1 MWIASTASRLVG
13 VKRLVPAILVI
24 ALSACGAQSAS
35 VDSSVATTE
44 SSSVPTTAGAT
55 TTTVVATKNPPSGEQ
70 AITCDVKAISASY
83 GEKVK
88 AEACTATWAVGD
100 TDRDTWNCPKE
111 GCEQTRLFKLVN
123 NKWSVVS
130 ICYRDQPLTH
140 YNRSCYI
147 PNAGP
152 ATLAEIPPSDV
163 ACTIWSTNRAL
174 KWVEETGCEPR
185 QADINAA
192 LSGKCDGY
200 FDASSLPV
208 ERCDHGPA
216 VSEMQKRLRT
226 AGYSTQVDGYFGEAM
241 AKAVYAFQDKNKLM
255 KSGIIDSATWK
266 ALEPNQ
272 STLPGTDRNGDG
284 LVTPDEFR

>member
-1 MWIASTASRLVG
+1 MATASTA
-13 VKRLVPAILVI
+13 
-24 ALSACGAQSAS
+24 
-35 VDSSVATTE
+35 VATT
-44 SSSVPTTAGAT
+44 VGNTTSTIAP
-55 TTTVVATKNPPSGEQ
+55 TKNPPSGEK
-70 AITCDVKAISASY
+70 AIDCDVKAISANY

-111 GCEQTRLFKLVN
+111 GCEQTRLFHFIN
-123 NKWSVVS
+123 NKWTVVS

-163 ACTIWSTNRAL
+163 ACAIWSTNRAL

-185 QADINAA
+185 QADITAA

-208 ERCDHGPA
+208 ERCDHGVA
-216 VSEMQKRLRT
+216 VSEMQKRLRK
-226 AGYSTQVDGYFGEAM
+226 AGYATQVDGYFGEAM
-241 AKAVYAFQDKNKLM
+241 AKAVYAFQDKNGLM
-255 KSGIIDSATWK
+255 KSGIIDTATWK

>member
-1 MWIASTASRLVG
+1 M
-13 VKRLVPAILVI
+13 KRLVPAFLILVL
-24 ALSACGAQSAS
+24 AACGSTS
-35 VDSSVATTE
+35 SGVDSQ
-44 SSSVPTTAGAT
+44 AT
-55 TTTVVATKNPPSGEQ
+55 TTASAIGSTSIVATSTTVAAPTNAPSGEK
-70 AITCDVKAISASY
+70 AIACDVKAISANY

-111 GCEQTRLFKLVN
+111 GCEQTRLYHLVD
-123 NKWSVVS
+123 NKWTVTA

-163 ACTIWSTNRAL
+163 ACAIWPTNRAL
-174 KWVEETGCEPR
+174 KWIEETGCEAR
-185 QADINAA
+185 KADIEAA

-208 ERCDHGPA
+208 ERCDHGVA
-216 VSEMQKRLRT
+216 VSEMQKRLRA

-241 AKAVYAFQDKNKLM
+241 AKAVYAFQGKNQLLQ
-255 KSGIIDSATWK
+255 SGIIDKATWK

-272 STLPGTDRNGDG
+272 STLPGTDRNSDG
-284 LVTPDEFR
+284 LITPDEFR

>member
-1 MWIASTASRLVG
+1 MNSGNFQQTGA
-13 VKRLVPAILVI
+13 VKRLIPAVLILLL
-24 ALSACGAQSAS
+24 AACGSNSTAVHSKA
-35 VDSSVATTE
+35 ATTTAIA
-44 SSSVPTTAGAT
+44 VP
-55 TTTVVATKNPPSGEQ
+55 TTVVATTTSVAPTKNAPSGEK
-70 AITCDVKAISASY
+70 AISCDLKAISANY

-111 GCEQTRLFKLVN
+111 GCEQTRLYHLAN
-123 NKWSVVS
+123 DKWTVTA

-163 ACTIWSTNRAL
+163 ACAIWSTNRAL
-174 KWVEETGCEPR
+174 KWIEETGCEAR
-185 QADINAA
+185 KADIEAA

-208 ERCDHGPA
+208 ERCDHGAA

-226 AGYSTQVDGYFGEAM
+226 AGYTTQVDGYFGEAM
-241 AKAVYAFQDKNKLM
+241 AKAVYAFQGKNKILQ
-255 KSGIIDSATWK
+255 SGIIDTATWK

>member
-1 MWIASTASRLVG
+1 MATTISTAARTTVG
-13 VKRLVPAILVI
+13 V
-24 ALSACGAQSAS
+24 
-35 VDSSVATTE
+35 
-44 SSSVPTTAGAT
+44 T
-55 TTTVVATKNPPSGEQ
+55 TTTVAATKNPPSGEK
-70 AITCDVKAISASY
+70 AIPCDVKAISANY

-111 GCEQTRLFKLVN
+111 GCDQTRLFHLVN
-123 NKWSVVS
+123 DKWTVVS

-140 YNRSCYI
+140 YNRSCYV

-163 ACTIWSTNRAL
+163 ACAIWSTNRAL

-185 QADINAA
+185 QADITAA

-208 ERCDHGPA
+208 ERCDHGVA
-216 VSEMQKRLRT
+216 VSEMQKRLRK

-241 AKAVYAFQDKNKLM
+241 AKAVYAFQDKNGLM
-255 KSGIIDSATWK
+255 KSGIIDTATWR

>member
-1 MWIASTASRLVG
+1 VNCGTNQQNGG
-13 VKRLVPAILVI
+13 VKRLVPAILIILV
-24 ALSACGAQSAS
+24 AACGSTSAS
-35 VDSSVATTE
+35 VDSTVVTSTSLA
-44 SSSVPTTAGAT
+44 VPTTAGVT
-55 TTTVVATKNPPSGEQ
+55 TTTAAPTKNAPSGEK
-70 AITCDVKAISASY
+70 AIACDLKAISANF

-111 GCEQTRLFKLVN
+111 GCEQTRLFHLVN
-123 NKWSVVS
+123 DKWTVVS

-152 ATLAEIPPSDV
+152 ATLAEVPPSDV
-163 ACTIWSTNRAL
+163 ACAIWSTNRAL

-185 QADINAA
+185 QADITAA

-216 VSEMQKRLRT
+216 VSEMQKRLRA

-255 KSGIIDSATWK
+255 KSGIIDTATWK

>member
-1 MWIASTASRLVG
+1 M
-13 VKRLVPAILVI
+13 KRLVPALLLILGL
-24 ALSACGAQSAS
+24 ASCGTKSAVVETTTATANTLT
-35 VDSSVATTE
+35 ATTIAE
-44 SSSVPTTAGAT
+44 T
-55 TTTVVATKNPPSGEQ
+55 TTTIAATKNAPSGEK
-70 AITCDVKAISASY
+70 AITCDKKAISANY
-83 GEKVK
+83 GEKVVP
-88 AEACTATWAVGD
+88 EGCTASWAMGD
-100 TDRDTWNCPKE
+100 TDRDRWNCPKE
-111 GCEQTRLFKLVN
+111 GCEQTRLFHLVAD
-123 NKWSVVS
+123 KWTVTA

-163 ACTIWSTNRAL
+163 ACAIWPANRAL

-185 QADINAA
+185 QSDIDAA

-208 ERCDHGPA
+208 ERCDHGVA
-216 VSEMQKRLRT
+216 VSEMQKRLRK
-226 AGYSTQVDGYFGEAM
+226 AGYTTQVDGYFGEAM
-241 AKAVYAFQDKNKLM
+241 AKAVYQFQSKNDLL
-255 KSGIIDSATWK
+255 KSGIIDKATWK
-266 ALEPNQ
+266 ALEPEQ

>member
-1 MWIASTASRLVG
+1 M
-13 VKRLVPAILVI
+13 KRFVPAFLILVL
-24 ALSACGAQSAS
+24 ASCGGTQTTSTS
-35 VDSSVATTE
+35 SSVATAD
-44 SSSVPTTAGAT
+44 SAVATTVGVT
-55 TTTVVATKNPPSGEQ
+55 TTTIALTKNPASGEK
-70 AITCDVKAISASY
+70 AIPCDVKAISANY

-111 GCEQTRLFKLVN
+111 GCEQTRLFHLVN
-123 NKWSVVS
+123 EKWTVVS

-163 ACTIWSTNRAL
+163 ACAIWSTNRAL

-185 QADINAA
+185 QADITAA

-208 ERCDHGPA
+208 ERCDHGLA
-216 VSEMQKRLRT
+216 VSEMQKRLRK
-226 AGYSTQVDGYFGEAM
+226 AGYTTQVDGYFGEAM
-241 AKAVYAFQDKNKLM
+241 AKAVYAFQDKNGLM
-255 KSGIIDSATWK
+255 KSGIIDTATWK

-284 LVTPDEFR
+284 LGTPDEFR